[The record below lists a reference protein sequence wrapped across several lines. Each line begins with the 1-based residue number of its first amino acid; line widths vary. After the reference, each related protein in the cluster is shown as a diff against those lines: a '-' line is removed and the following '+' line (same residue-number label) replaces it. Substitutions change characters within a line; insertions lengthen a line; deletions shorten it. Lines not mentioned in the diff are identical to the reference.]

1 MNDTTVHIASVV
13 AGDHMAYMD
22 VESFSEAVVYGGCW
36 YVLLSAVFMYQATVK
51 RRSLPRRLGYRLK
64 RILVDHYHAP
74 R

>member
-51 RRSLPRRLGYRLK
+51 RRSLP
-64 RILVDHYHAP
+64 P
-74 R
+74 